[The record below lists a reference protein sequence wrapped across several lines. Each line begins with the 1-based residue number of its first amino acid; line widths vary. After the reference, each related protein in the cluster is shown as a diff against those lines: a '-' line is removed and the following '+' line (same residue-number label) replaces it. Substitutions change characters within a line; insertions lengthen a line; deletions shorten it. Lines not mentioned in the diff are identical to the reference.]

1 MANETLVFIGLCNP
15 KSPTNVGAI
24 MRAVGCYQADQVI
37 YTGVRFDRA
46 TKYQTDTHNTGDTVP
61 LNQVEDIVES
71 MPDGMQLVCVE
82 FVEGATPLPEF
93 QHPKQA
99 IYLFGPEDG
108 SISQSLVDEA
118 DHVVYI
124 PTRGCM
130 NLSASVNVLLY
141 DRLAKSDC
149 RKGDESIVLSSRD
162 VNNRLKVKSKS
173 KL

>member
-46 TKYQTDTHNTGDTVP
+46 TKYQTDTHNTRDTVP

-93 QHPKQA
+93 QHPQQA
-99 IYLFGPEDG
+99 MYLFGPEDG

-149 RKGDESIVLSSRD
+149 RIGDESIVLSSRD

>member
-46 TKYQTDTHNTGDTVP
+46 TKYQTDTHNTRDTVP

-93 QHPKQA
+93 QHPQQA
-99 IYLFGPEDG
+99 MYLFGPEDG

>member
-46 TKYQTDTHNTGDTVP
+46 TKYQTDTHNTRDTVP